1 MGFGGDS
8 RHLRFV
14 LPTRLA
20 AMCEVNELNAGLG
33 VLRGDD
39 ERSQTKG
46 RVLGKGE
53 LTLTSVTVSFVV
65 EETVEM

>member
-1 MGFGGDS
+1 MGFGGDT

-14 LPTRLA
+14 LPNRLA
-20 AMCEVNELNAGLG
+20 AMCEVSELNAELG

-46 RVLGKGE
+46 RVLVKEE
-53 LTLTSVTVSFVV
+53 LTLTSLTVSFVV
-65 EETVEM
+65 EETLEM